1 MKTPIT
7 EKLGIEF
14 PIFAF
19 THCRDVVAAVTKAGG
34 MGVLGISGHSPERL
48 AIDLEWIEKEVGG
61 LPYGVDLLIPGKYV
75 GASEGKEYSP
85 EEMEAMIPSGH
96 KAFLDDMMVRYNVPD
111 TDGSGELSDGSIGQI
126 IGSLGDAVLPGPVH
140 HLLDT
145 AYGFNPKAVV
155 SALGTPPRDVV
166 DDCHAHNMLVG
177 ALAGAPRHAVKHKEG
192 GLDFVVAQGTEAAG
206 HTGEISTMVL
216 IPQVVDA
223 VGDLPVLAAGGI
235 GDGRQIAAA
244 LALGAQ
250 GAWLGSIWLTT
261 EEGETPPEVKDKMLA
276 ASSLDTKR
284 SRSMSG
290 KPARFLKTPWMD
302 EWDAPGAPQPLQMP
316 LQSMLV
322 GPYMARI
329 QRGSHNVG
337 SGAWQLVPGAVGQIV
352 GMMNQ
357 KKTSRQV
364 VFDLVDQYLTA
375 VERIQ
380 GLNAD

>member
-7 EKLGIEF
+7 ESLGIEF

-34 MGVLGISGHSPERL
+34 MGVLGAAGHSAEQL

-61 LPYGVDLLIPGKYV
+61 KPYGIDLLIPSKYV
-75 GASEGKEYSP
+75 GASEGKEYSR
-85 EEMEAMIPSGH
+85 EELAAMIPEGH
-96 KAFLDDMMVRYNVPD
+96 QAFLDDLMARYEVPVS
-111 TDGSGELSDGSIGQI
+111 DGSGGTTLGIPMGTLGVTPSRVHR
-126 IGSLGDAVLPGPVH
+126 SLETAFGFSPRVL
-140 HLLDT
+140 
-145 AYGFNPKAVV
+145 V
-155 SALGTPPRDVV
+155 SALGTPPRDIV
-166 DDCHAHNMLVG
+166 DECHGKGMLVG

-235 GDGRQIAAA
+235 GDGRQMAAA

-250 GAWLGSIWLTT
+250 GVWCGSVWLTT
-261 EEGETPPEVKDKMLA
+261 DEAETSPEVKDKLIA

-284 SRSMSG
+284 SRSMTG
-290 KPARFLKTPWMD
+290 KPARLLKTAWVD
-302 EWDAPGAPQPLQMP
+302 EWDAEGAPQPLMMP

-322 GPYMARI
+322 GPYTARI
-329 QRGSHNVG
+329 ERSSHRVG
-337 SGAWQLVPGAVGQIV
+337 TGAWKLATAGVGQIV
-352 GMMNQ
+352 GMMNT

-364 VFDLVDQYLTA
+364 VFDLVDEYLGA
-375 VERIQ
+375 VERLEQ
-380 GLNAD
+380 LTAD

>member
-34 MGVLGISGHSPERL
+34 MGVLGAAGHSAEQL
-48 AIDLEWIEKEVGG
+48 AIDLEWIEKEVGDR
-61 LPYGVDLLIPGKYV
+61 PYGIDLLIPSKYV
-75 GASEGKEYSP
+75 GASEGKEYSR
-85 EEMEAMIPSGH
+85 EEMTAMIPAGH
-96 KAFLDDMMVRYNVPD
+96 TSFLDGVMARYNVP
-111 TDGSGELSDGSIGQI
+111 ESDEEGGTALGIPMGTL
-126 IGSLGDAVLPGPVH
+126 GVTPTRVHRSLETAFQYRPKVL
-140 HLLDT
+140 
-145 AYGFNPKAVV
+145 V

-166 DDCHAHNMLVG
+166 DDCHSRGMLVG

-192 GLDFVVAQGTEAAG
+192 GLDFIVAQGTEAAG